1 MLKHLYE
8 LFTSMLTIAQ
18 RLQRL
23 EQTVEK
29 QSGRIN
35 ELAELVH
42 LLTREQQYAAERES
56 YERKLLLLEFEN
68 RLLKEKHLL
77 TSQNP
82 ESKHN
87 EGKE

>member
-8 LFTSMLTIAQ
+8 LFTSVLTIAQ

-68 RLLKEKHLL
+68 RLLKEKYQLNP
-77 TSQNP
+77 QNP
-82 ESKHN
+82 ESKNN